1 MEILFDESDP
11 DLVTAELDTYWV
23 QHGGADPIA
32 WIKKLS
38 GRIYH
43 IHLKDMAIV
52 GRQQVMAEVGEGN
65 LNWPGI
71 LAACK
76 EAGVKWYCVEQ
87 DKCQRD
93 PFESLAISLRNLKEM
108 GLE

>member
-1 MEILFDESDP
+1 MRAIRLGYCRTRHIL
-11 DLVTAELDTYWV
+11 V

-52 GRQQVMAEVGEGN
+52 GRQQVMAEVERN

-76 EAGVKWYCVEQ
+76 DWSQVVLCGT
-87 DKCQRD
+87 
-93 PFESLAISLRNLKEM
+93 
-108 GLE
+108 G